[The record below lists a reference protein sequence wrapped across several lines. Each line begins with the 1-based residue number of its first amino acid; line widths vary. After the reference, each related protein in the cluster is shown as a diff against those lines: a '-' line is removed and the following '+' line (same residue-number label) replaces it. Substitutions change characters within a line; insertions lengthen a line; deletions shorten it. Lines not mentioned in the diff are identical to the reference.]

1 MQLSLMDA
9 FRGAQASTMKLYM
22 ALPWV
27 KRAASVDPG
36 LRNQVEITMIISTRR
51 LSGVG
56 VTASKCVTA
65 LMCLALALCTALA
78 NATEP
83 SAIDCPLRDAPYSTE
98 SPLMD
103 ILLNPSAVSIA
114 NSHMGG
120 TLDKLPA
127 TFASTEAPSFSAIIT
142 LQTIASMAQI
152 PKDFLGPV
160 DKELA
165 ALPITEADRI
175 ARCARYDIDVPVFQ
189 IPEGKPRILL
199 FEKMTGF
206 RDGPS
211 VEAATAALKAM
222 AARNGWALVVTD
234 KGGAI
239 TPAVLQQF
247 DAVIWNNVS
256 GDVLT
261 LAQRAA
267 FKDYIENGGGYVG
280 IHGSAGD
287 PVYWWDWYADELI
300 GARFIGHPRDPQF
313 QDARIIVEETQS
325 GIGRGLPEKWVL
337 NDEWYSFKTS
347 PRGAGA
353 TVIAILDESSYQL
366 VGHGGQDLHMG
377 DHPIAWTRCV
387 GNGRSF
393 YSAIGHRP
401 EIYSEPT
408 YATLLEQGIAWA
420 AGGGATVCRNGAETL

>member
-1 MQLSLMDA
+1 
-9 FRGAQASTMKLYM
+9 
-22 ALPWV
+22 
-27 KRAASVDPG
+27 
-36 LRNQVEITMIISTRR
+36 
-51 LSGVG
+51 
-56 VTASKCVTA
+56 
-65 LMCLALALCTALA
+65 
-78 NATEP
+78 
-83 SAIDCPLRDAPYSTE
+83 
-98 SPLMD
+98 MD
-103 ILLNPSAVSIA
+103 ILQNPSAVSIA

-152 PKDFLGPV
+152 PKDLLGPV

-175 ARCARYDIDVPVFQ
+175 ARCARYDVDVSVFQ
-189 IPEGKPRILL
+189 IPEGKPRLLL

-211 VEAATAALKAM
+211 VEAATAALKAL

-239 TPAVLQQF
+239 APAVLQQF

-261 LAQRAA
+261 LAQRTA

-313 QDARIIVEETQS
+313 QDARISVEETQS

-353 TVIAILDESSYQL
+353 TVIATLDESSY
-366 VGHGGQDLHMG
+366 
-377 DHPIAWTRCV
+377 
-387 GNGRSF
+387 
-393 YSAIGHRP
+393 
-401 EIYSEPT
+401 
-408 YATLLEQGIAWA
+408 
-420 AGGGATVCRNGAETL
+420 